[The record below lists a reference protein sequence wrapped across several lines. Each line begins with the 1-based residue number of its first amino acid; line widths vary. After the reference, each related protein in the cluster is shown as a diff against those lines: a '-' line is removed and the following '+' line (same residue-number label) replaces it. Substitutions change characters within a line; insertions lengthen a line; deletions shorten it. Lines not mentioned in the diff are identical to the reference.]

1 MSASL
6 RTIRAL
12 VRRALNE
19 VLRVPGGAIPGILS
33 PTLFMIGLSGVYG
46 AASQLPGFPTASFR
60 SFIVP
65 VGFLQAATFAGAA
78 TGVNLARD
86 IERGWFDRLIVCPA
100 PRTTLLA
107 GLVTSAALRSL
118 LPTTVL
124 VGVAFALGVHWP
136 GVDGLAIAYALEMA
150 TAAAVACWGIGMA
163 LRFRTQQAAPLI
175 QLAGLVATLF
185 SPAYAPKGL
194 LAPWLRHL
202 ADVNPA
208 SFVIEGIRQGFVGG
222 VSWHDSWQGAAAVC
236 ALLLVLGALAIR
248 AMDRVGVRA

>member
-6 RTIRAL
+6 RSVRAL

-19 VLRVPGGAIPGILS
+19 ILRVPGGAIPGVLAPSIFLV
-33 PTLFMIGLSGVYG
+33 GLSGVYG
-46 AASQLPGFPTASFR
+46 AAAQLPGFPTDSFR

-86 IERGWFDRLIVCPA
+86 IERGWFDRLAVCPI

-107 GLVTSAALRSL
+107 GLVASAALRSL

-124 VGVAFALGVHWP
+124 VSVAFALGVHWP
-136 GVDGLAIAYALEMA
+136 GVDGLAIAYALELGL
-150 TAAAVACWGIGMA
+150 AAAVACWGITMA

-175 QLAGLVATLF
+175 QLAGLMATLF
-185 SPAYAPKGL
+185 SPAYAPEEL
-194 LAPWLRHL
+194 LAPWMRHIS
-202 ADVNPA
+202 DVNPA
-208 SFVIEGIRQGFVGG
+208 TYVMEGIRQGFVGG
-222 VSWHDSWQGAAAVC
+222 INWHDSWQAMVAVT
-236 ALLLVLGALAIR
+236 ALLLVLGSVAVR
-248 AMDRVGVRA
+248 GMRRVGVST